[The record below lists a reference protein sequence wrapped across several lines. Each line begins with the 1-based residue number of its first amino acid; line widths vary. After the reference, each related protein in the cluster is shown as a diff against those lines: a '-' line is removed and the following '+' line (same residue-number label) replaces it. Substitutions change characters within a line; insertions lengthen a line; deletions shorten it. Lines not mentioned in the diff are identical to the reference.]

1 MAGWFDVT
9 AAKYSAAV
17 NHYTCL
23 ALLKLDV
30 LDTFAVIRVAVAHT
44 TPAGERL
51 NSFPASSTD
60 LDELKADYKDLPGG
74 QCSTKGVRTWS
85 GLPLQAQRHME
96 FIETSV
102 GVKIKYI
109 GTGPDRE
116 DMVIRE

>member
-9 AAKYSAAV
+9 AVKYSAAV

-30 LDTFAVIRVAVAHT
+30 LDTFAVIRVAVAYT

-51 NSFPASSTD
+51 NSFPASSMD
-60 LDELKADYKDLPGG
+60 LETFQADYRDFPGW
-74 QCSTKGVRTWS
+74 QCSTKGVQTWS
-85 GLPLQAQRHME
+85 DLPVQAQRYIE
-96 FIETSV
+96 FIEISV

-109 GTGPDRE
+109 GTGPSRE
-116 DMVIRE
+116 DIVVRE